1 MLYGYFRAVEKPGI
15 SVILTAASL
24 GTRVVLAY
32 TLSTV
37 PMLGV
42 RGIWMLIPIGWVFAD
57 LIGIFLYCKARK
69 KA

>member
-32 TLSTV
+32 TLSTI

-42 RGIWMLIPIGWVFAD
+42 RGIWMSVPIGWVFAD
-57 LIGIFLYCKARK
+57 LIGIFLYCKTRK